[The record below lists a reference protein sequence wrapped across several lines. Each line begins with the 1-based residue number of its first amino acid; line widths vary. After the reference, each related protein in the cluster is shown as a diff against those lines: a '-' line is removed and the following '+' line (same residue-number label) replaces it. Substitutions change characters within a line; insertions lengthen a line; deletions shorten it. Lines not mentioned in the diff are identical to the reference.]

1 MTPEEIALEDAAAPG
16 GFGLIFAAKVHRLEC
31 EDLRMS
37 VCGQDDCE
45 YLTP

>member
-31 EDLRMS
+31 EDLRIS
-37 VCGQDDCE
+37 ICGQETCE
-45 YLTP
+45 FPKP